1 MVQNF
6 ASEIAQCYV
15 GDAWVTRF
23 LHRHR
28 ETLTYKWTSAMD
40 ASRHN
45 ADNSEKY
52 SHYFDLLRSKIDEYS
67 IEPRHTYN
75 MDEKGLA
82 IGLVN
87 RSKRVFSKATW
98 DSKGKRQ
105 SLQDGNREWV
115 TILAAICADG
125 STLSP
130 GIIFTGKPNGLQQSW
145 LEDLDVGK
153 DSVFATA
160 TPSGWSND
168 EVGLAWLEQVFER
181 ETASKARGFW
191 RLLIL
196 DGHSSHITM
205 SFIDYCSRHKILLL
219 IYPPHSTQTLQ
230 PLDVG
235 CFSPFG
241 NNYSKEVTKQLHQ
254 TQALTGIKKR
264 HFYKLFCEAWRQTF
278 TSKLVLNS
286 FKATGISPLNAAIIL
301 KKFENKPSERLR
313 TPSPLLGVNRLAIEQ
328 FCKAVVK
335 DHTSYEARK
344 LVRTF
349 NYLAARNALLEVENE
364 GLRTQIDTKK
374 ISRKHRQAL
383 PLQASKS
390 YTSTAMFWSPTK
402 VDEAQHQL
410 RLNSRAQAE
419 ETAAKLRKKHEQA
432 EKKAQNEQ
440 EKEQKRG
447 RREREKVEKAERKA
461 AEQAEKQRKKQERD
475 ALKSIQLSQTVKR
488 KASQKVPI
496 EPAAKKQRARGATR
510 VVIEA
515 SPSPTPSPV
524 TTRSGRTT
532 RPNKKWEHGNHH
544 RPQ

>member
-1 MVQNF
+1 MDLEAALEACDAADAAGELSYSKIADQSTVSRSTLSRRHRRVCASRQEGYSSQRKISPQQEYELCKYIEGLSNQGLPPTRQMVQNF
-6 ASEIAQCYV
+6 ASGIAQCYV

-168 EVGLAWLEQVFER
+168 EVGLA
-181 ETASKARGFW
+181 
-191 RLLIL
+191 
-196 DGHSSHITM
+196 
-205 SFIDYCSRHKILLL
+205 
-219 IYPPHSTQTLQ
+219 
-230 PLDVG
+230 
-235 CFSPFG
+235 
-241 NNYSKEVTKQLHQ
+241 
-254 TQALTGIKKR
+254 
-264 HFYKLFCEAWRQTF
+264 
-278 TSKLVLNS
+278 
-286 FKATGISPLNAAIIL
+286 
-301 KKFENKPSERLR
+301 
-313 TPSPLLGVNRLAIEQ
+313 
-328 FCKAVVK
+328 
-335 DHTSYEARK
+335 
-344 LVRTF
+344 
-349 NYLAARNALLEVENE
+349 
-364 GLRTQIDTKK
+364 
-374 ISRKHRQAL
+374 
-383 PLQASKS
+383 
-390 YTSTAMFWSPTK
+390 
-402 VDEAQHQL
+402 
-410 RLNSRAQAE
+410 
-419 ETAAKLRKKHEQA
+419 
-432 EKKAQNEQ
+432 
-440 EKEQKRG
+440 
-447 RREREKVEKAERKA
+447 
-461 AEQAEKQRKKQERD
+461 
-475 ALKSIQLSQTVKR
+475 
-488 KASQKVPI
+488 
-496 EPAAKKQRARGATR
+496 
-510 VVIEA
+510 
-515 SPSPTPSPV
+515 
-524 TTRSGRTT
+524 
-532 RPNKKWEHGNHH
+532 
-544 RPQ
+544 